1 MTGCCLHTHYTGL
14 VDTFVIPRFLRKTLD
29 LQGSMQ
35 LFRNNYFLGITLAG
49 TSKSDNIHGRQLR
62 AVQPG
67 NVAHMNHIREV
78 VPGDG
83 YALRYDLAGPQGAD
97 AVKRSGIG
105 ETSYAVKK

>member
-1 MTGCCLHTHYTGL
+1 MCRLPHFINNSYGLHEKAASLIREAPAQAGQ
-14 VDTFVIPRFLRKTLD
+14 RKP
-29 LQGSMQ
+29 
-35 LFRNNYFLGITLAG
+35 LAG

-78 VPGDG
+78 APGDG